1 MATSHVSILRFS
13 AAKNA
18 LKSGSAAASVR
29 QRLEEANTEVKDG
42 QPDMDLAAFLTF
54 HFVVMLDPEEVMTLD
69 REIPGFRDA
78 LIAYLI
84 GIDFC

>member
-1 MATSHVSILRFS
+1 MAR
-13 AAKNA
+13 NRCA
-18 LKSGSAAASVR
+18 LTDCRKIELLLPEFLIRA
-29 QRLEEANTEVKDG
+29 LDHMIEEANTEVKDG

-69 REIPGFRDA
+69 REIPGFRNA

-84 GIDFC
+84 GIDFS